1 MNKSIAYFTSFTFF
15 KSGKT
20 ELESLFLSRGFYFHF
35 LSGMLRIQTTISP
48 RDWTWHTYRQGSVEL
63 AWRVVYFRTTENNTL
78 PLTENHKKYFLLSK
92 TLKNTVIKQDSFGE
106 NSGQYGNNQELCYL
120 KYLVNKSRPQNTV

>member
-1 MNKSIAYFTSFTFF
+1 MNKSSTYFTSFTFF

-48 RDWTWHTYRQGSVEL
+48 GTGFGILTDRDQVEL
-63 AWRVVYFRTTENNTL
+63 AWRVGYFRATENNTL
-78 PLTENHKKYFLLSK
+78 PLAENHKKYFLLSK

-106 NSGQYGNNQELCYL
+106 N
-120 KYLVNKSRPQNTV
+120 